1 MKITVL
7 DGATLGAD
15 LDLSPLSLLGELTV
29 YENTA
34 PAEVAARLNNTDVA
48 VINKIRVNAENLA
61 GNTRLK
67 MIAECATGFD
77 NINLAVCREKGIAV
91 ANVVGYSTH
100 SVAQL
105 TLAMALSL
113 STNLKAFR
121 RTVDS
126 GAYTAGGV
134 ANCLTPVYHEM
145 CGRTWGVVGFGNIGA
160 QVARVAEAMGCHVLA
175 FAKSPKTGVENATL
189 EELCRRA
196 DIISVHLPLTPE
208 TRGII
213 GAREIALMKPDAV
226 LINVARGAVTDEKAL
241 ADAILSGRL
250 GGLGV
255 DVYSA
260 EPFPADHPFTALR
273 GLDNVCLTPHMAWG
287 AYEARARCLAEVAEN
302 IAAFQ
307 KGEKRN
313 RVDC

>member
-7 DGATLGAD
+7 DAATLGAD
-15 LDLSPLSLLGELTV
+15 LDLSRLSALGELMV
-29 YENTA
+29 YDTTA
-34 PAEVAARLNNTDVA
+34 PDQVAVRLADTDVV
-48 VINKIRVNAENLA
+48 VINKIRINAENLA

-77 NINLAVCREKGIAV
+77 NIDLAICRQKGIAV

-121 RTVDS
+121 RTVDDGS
-126 GAYTAGGV
+126 YTAGGV
-134 ANCLTPVYHEM
+134 ANKLTPVYHEI
-145 CGRTWGVVGFGNIGA
+145 CGKTWGIVGYGNIGK
-160 QVARVAEAMGCHVLA
+160 QVAKVAAAMGCRVLA
-175 FAKSPKTGVENATL
+175 FTKSPKMGVENATL
-189 EELCRRA
+189 EQICKES

-213 GAREIALMKPDAV
+213 GAREIAWMKPDAIV
-226 LINVARGAVTDEKAL
+226 INVARGAVTDEQAL
-241 ADAILSGRL
+241 ADAILGGRL

-255 DVYSA
+255 DVYSV
-260 EPFPADHPFTALR
+260 EPFPKEHPFYALC

-287 AYEARARCLAEVAEN
+287 AYEARARCLDEVAKN

-307 KGEKRN
+307 RCERRN
-313 RVDC
+313 RVD

>member
-7 DGATLGAD
+7 DAATLGAD
-15 LDLSPLSLLGELTV
+15 LDLSRLAALGELTV
-29 YENTA
+29 YDTTA
-34 PAEVAARLNNTDVA
+34 LAEVRDRLADTDVA
-48 VINKIRVNAENLA
+48 VINKIRINAENLA
-61 GNTRLK
+61 ENDRLK
-67 MIAECATGFD
+67 LVAVCATGYD
-77 NINLAVCREKGIAV
+77 NVDLAVCRERGVAV
-91 ANVVGYSTH
+91 TNVVGYSTN

-105 TLAMALSL
+105 TLAMVLSL

-134 ANCLTPVYHEM
+134 ANCLTPVYHEL
-145 CGRTWGVVGFGNIGA
+145 CGKTWGVVGFGNIGA
-160 QVARVAEAMGCHVLA
+160 QVAKVAEAMGCRVLA

-189 EELCRRA
+189 ERLCRES

-213 GAREIALMKPDAV
+213 GASEIALMKPDAI
-226 LINVARGAVTDEKAL
+226 LINVARGAVTDEQAL
-241 ADAILSGRL
+241 TDAILSGRL

-260 EPFPADHPFTALR
+260 EPLPAEHPFTTLR

-302 IAAFQ
+302 IAAFVS
-307 KGEKRN
+307 GERRC
-313 RVDC
+313 RVD

>member
-7 DGATLGAD
+7 DAATLGAD
-15 LDLSPLSLLGELTV
+15 LDLSRLAALGELTV
-29 YENTA
+29 YDTTA
-34 PAEVAARLNNTDVA
+34 PDDVKARLADTDVA
-48 VINKIRVNAENLA
+48 VINKIRINAENLA
-61 GNTRLK
+61 GNDRLK
-67 MIAECATGFD
+67 LVAVCATGYD
-77 NINLAVCREKGIAV
+77 NVDLAVCREKGVAV
-91 ANVVGYSTH
+91 TNVVGYSTN

-134 ANCLTPVYHEM
+134 ANCLTPVYHEL
-145 CGRTWGVVGFGNIGA
+145 CGKTWGVVGFGNIGA
-160 QVARVAEAMGCHVLA
+160 QVAKVAEAMGCRVLA

-189 EELCRRA
+189 EELCRRS

-213 GAREIALMKPDAV
+213 GAREIALMKPDTI
-226 LINVARGAVTDEKAL
+226 LINVARGAVTDEAAL
-241 ADAILSGRL
+241 TDAILSGRL

-260 EPFPADHPFTALR
+260 EPLPAEHPFTMLR

-302 IAAFQ
+302 IAAFVS
-307 KGEKRN
+307 GERRC
-313 RVDC
+313 RVD

>member
-1 MKITVL
+1 MKISVL
-7 DGATLGAD
+7 DAATLGAD
-15 LDLSPLSLLGELTV
+15 LDLSHLAALGELAV
-29 YENTA
+29 FDSTA
-34 PAEVAARLNNTDVA
+34 PNEVAARLADADVV
-48 VINKIRVNAENLA
+48 VINKIKINAENLK

-67 MIAECATGFD
+67 MIAECATGYD
-77 NINLAVCREKGIAV
+77 NIDLAACREKGIAV
-91 ANVVGYSTH
+91 ANVVGYSTN

-134 ANCLTPVYHEM
+134 ANCLTPVFHELN
-145 CGRTWGVVGFGNIGA
+145 GKTWGIVGYGHIGA
-160 QVARVAEAMGCHVLA
+160 QVARVAEAMGCRVLA

-189 EELCRRA
+189 EELCRSS
-196 DIISVHLPLTPE
+196 DIISVHLPLTAD

-213 GAREIALMKPDAV
+213 GERELAMMKPDAI
-226 LINVARGAVTDEKAL
+226 LINVARGAVTNEQAV
-241 ADAILSGRL
+241 ADAILGGRL

-255 DVYSA
+255 DVYSV
-260 EPFPADHPFTALR
+260 EPFSAQHPFAALL

-287 AYEARARCLAEVAEN
+287 AFEARCRCLDEVAAN
-302 IAAFQ
+302 IAAFIS
-307 KGEKRN
+307 GEYRN
-313 RVDC
+313 RID